1 MYITYWLPQKTRQIS
16 FDEIMAGI
24 TNVNQL
30 QNVSD
35 KTATVTVCRNNLTER
50 LFRITNTPAM
60 IAQLYEFNAKYDK
73 LEHCDL
79 KTHYRHFEI
88 PKKSGGWRPID
99 APDKELSD
107 ALVEL
112 RELLKGFMIASY
124 HTAAHAYIP
133 GRGILTAVRKHQA
146 GHIKKKFNPELGY
159 SETIVYENNFTAS
172 FDFHG
177 FFPSTSPEFLFR
189 MLSQIYPFALIM
201 QNENGNEQLRQ
212 ALSLVFLNGGLPQGT
227 PISPWLTNVMMI
239 PFDHII
245 SRKLARGYTMKDG
258 IEREFTYTRYA
269 DDIDISCPLS
279 FDPLEIQQIIINAL
293 RFVGAPFT
301 LNEKK
306 THYGNRHSSKNWM
319 LGLMWNSNNEITVGW
334 RNMKYFKAALT
345 NYVEAKKRGRNWD
358 IEDVQKLNGKISYY
372 RMVERNMVNYIIET
386 YNNKFEVDIE
396 GMIKA
401 DLRPTD
407 GYAA

>member
-24 TNVNQL
+24 LNVNQL
-30 QNVSD
+30 KNIGD
-35 KTATVTVCRNNLTER
+35 KTATVTVCRNDLSDR
-50 LFRITNTPAM
+50 LFRITNTPEM
-60 IAQLYEFNAKYDK
+60 IAQLYAFNEKYVA
-73 LEHCDL
+73 LEQCDL
-79 KTHYRHFEI
+79 KTHYRHFSI

-107 ALVEL
+107 AQTEL
-112 RELLKGFMIASY
+112 RELLNGFMIASY
-124 HTAAHAYIP
+124 HTAAHAYIQN
-133 GRGILTAVRKHQA
+133 RSILTAVRKHQA

-159 SETIVYENNFTAS
+159 SETIVYENNFAAS

-177 FFPSTSPEFLFR
+177 FFPSTNPEFLLHMF
-189 MLSQIYPFALIM
+189 SQIYPFALIM
-201 QNENGNEQLRQ
+201 RSQNGDEQLRK

-239 PFDHII
+239 PFDHLM
-245 SRKLARGYTMKDG
+245 SRKLTRGYTMKDG

-279 FDPLEIQQIIINAL
+279 FDPLEIQQIIIDAL
-293 RFVGAPFT
+293 HFINAPFT

-306 THYGNRHSSKNWM
+306 THYGNRHSCKNWM
-319 LGLMWNSNNEITVGW
+319 LGLMWNQNNEITVGW

-345 NYVEAKKRGRNWD
+345 NYIDAKKHGRNWAL
-358 IEDVQKLNGKISYY
+358 EDVQTLNGKISYY
-372 RMVERNMVNYIIET
+372 KMVEKNVVDYIIDT
-386 YNNKFEVDIE
+386 YNEKFKVDIE
-396 GMIKA
+396 EMIRA
-401 DLRPTD
+401 DLRPVD